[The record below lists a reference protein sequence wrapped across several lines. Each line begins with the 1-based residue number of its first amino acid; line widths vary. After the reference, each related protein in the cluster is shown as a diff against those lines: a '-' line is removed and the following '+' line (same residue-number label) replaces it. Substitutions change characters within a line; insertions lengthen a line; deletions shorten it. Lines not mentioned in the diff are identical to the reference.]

1 MCVINSTNIYLEMD
15 DYEGIHIKFFS
26 VVVSILMTFSDV
38 PEQMIRDI
46 TTRK

>member
-1 MCVINSTNIYLEMD
+1 MD

-46 TTRK
+46 TTRKWSILNGGEKLF